1 MSSRREENEE
11 RLNAKVGGKHFF
23 LQGRKGGHREGVV
36 ANLGHDETLRQQE
49 GSLSEHGLQE
59 LVVPGPPQK
68 THLVELGADKCAIDQ
83 QVIWSCTCELGQ
95 SIDET
100 TLKSHLE
107 QSAITVNQ

>member
-11 RLNAKVGGKHFF
+11 RLNPKVGGKHFF

-36 ANLGHDETLRQQE
+36 ANLGHDETLRQQK

-59 LVVPGPPQK
+59 LVVPGPRE
-68 THLVELGADKCAIDQ
+68 THLVELSADKCAIDQ
-83 QVIWSCTCELGQ
+83 QVIWSCACELSQ